1 MEALSDVLRA
11 VRLSGAVFF
20 DIHAAEPWVAET
32 PRGRSVV
39 HAMFPGSEHMISYH
53 VLLEGSCWAIVEGE
67 APVQLSAGD
76 VIVFPHGDTHV
87 LTSTPGLRKK
97 PNLSMYRRPSEGQLP
112 FSISMGPMASALEES
127 AAGASRSGARLPSSG
142 ADTSATGASDAV
154 ASGAG
159 PGASARSAA
168 PQARF
173 VCGFLGCDARPFNP
187 LLTALPRV
195 MHVSDDANG
204 TLAAYMRFALAE
216 SKAPRIGGESVLGRL
231 SELMFLHVVRRYLEG
246 LPAEKTDWLAGLRDQ
261 PVGRAL
267 AALHRSPAKAWTL
280 QSLAR
285 EAGISR
291 SVLAERFMQFVG
303 HPPIEYLTS
312 WRMQLAANQL
322 RSSTESVAEIASRV
336 GYESEAAF
344 SRAFKK
350 AVGTPPSEWRRTP
363 HLAAA
368 AAGAAPKR

>member
-1 MEALSDVLRA
+1 MDALSDVLRA

-32 PRGRSVV
+32 PLGRSVV

-53 VLLEGSCWAIVEGE
+53 VILEGSCWALVEGE
-67 APVQLSAGD
+67 PPVQLSAGD

-87 LTSTPGLRKK
+87 LTSTPGMRKK
-97 PNLSMYRRPSEGQLP
+97 PNMSMYRRPTEGHLP
-112 FSISMGPMASALEES
+112 FTISMGPMPHEAKAAAANRAGDPALES
-127 AAGASRSGARLPSSG
+127 Q
-142 ADTSATGASDAV
+142 
-154 ASGAG
+154 
-159 PGASARSAA
+159 

-187 LLTALPRV
+187 LLHALPRV
-195 MHVSDDANG
+195 MRVSDDANG
-204 TLAAYMRFALAE
+204 TLSSYVRFALAE
-216 SKAPRIGGESVLGRL
+216 SKVPRIGGEGVLGRL

-246 LPAEKTDWLAGLRDQ
+246 LPPEQTDWLSGLRDE

-267 AALHRSPAKAWTL
+267 AALHRNPARAWTL
-280 QSLAR
+280 QALAR

-291 SVLAERFMQFVG
+291 SVLAERFAQFVG

-322 RSSTESVAEIASRV
+322 RSSTESVAEIANRV

-350 AVGTPPSEWRRTP
+350 AVGAPPSEWRKTP
-363 HLAAA
+363 QTS
-368 AAGAAPKR
+368 AAGNTAVMKR

>member
-1 MEALSDVLRA
+1 MDALSDVLRA

-20 DIHAAEPWVAET
+20 DIQAAEPWVAET
-32 PRGRSVV
+32 PLGRSVV

-53 VLLEGSCWAIVEGE
+53 VILEGSCWAIVEGE

-87 LTSTPGLRKK
+87 LTSTPGMRKK
-97 PNLSMYRRPSEGQLP
+97 PNMAMYKRPTEGQLP
-112 FSISMGPMASALEES
+112 FTITMGPMAAEAGAGWGVGAKADATGKANASAKGQADRTGDTGAS
-127 AAGASRSGARLPSSG
+127 IDAGAGASGA
-142 ADTSATGASDAV
+142 AAA
-154 ASGAG
+154 AG
-159 PGASARSAA
+159 
-168 PQARF
+168 ARF

-187 LLTALPRV
+187 LLHALPRIIR
-195 MHVSDDANG
+195 VSDDASG
-204 TLAAYMRFALAE
+204 TLGAYVRFALAE
-216 SKAPRIGGESVLGRL
+216 SKVPRIGGESVLGRL
-231 SELMFLHVVRRYLEG
+231 SELMFLHVVRRYLES
-246 LPAEKTDWLAGLRDQ
+246 LPREQADWLAALRDK

-267 AALHRSPAKAWTL
+267 AALHRDPARAWTL

-322 RSSTESVAEIASRV
+322 RSSTESVAEIANRV

-350 AVGTPPSEWRRTP
+350 AVGAPPSEWRKSPQATP
-363 HLAAA
+363 T
-368 AAGAAPKR
+368 GARR